1 MRSPTRVATAAIVL
15 LAAATAAAPALVDE
29 ALAQSSPSIEG
40 IDSPGLGGTYGTG
53 RIVNITISF
62 DEPVY
67 VEGVPAIG
75 LATVPER
82 NATYASGSGTSTLS
96 FLYTVQPGD
105 MAAGL
110 AYTSLPPSPGG
121 GAAIRDAEGNAAN
134 MSAPGVAQ
142 GVQPPPIRGDIAI
155 DGARLP
161 VLAAAG
167 SASDG
172 EGTPGIPGTPTFD
185 RLGGARGV
193 AAFELGDN
201 GTFAVVASRGENA
214 VQLVRILEDGALRAV
229 STLND
234 TATLELNGAIS
245 VDTIYMG
252 EDNGTFAI
260 AASQVDDGVQ
270 LIRIHENG
278 TMEATDELTDG
289 GTLRLNGARS
299 VDAFWTAGGRAFALV
314 AAEDDFAVQL
324 IRIDGNG
331 TMDGA
336 DRLIAGRY
344 NGAADVFAYRAADGT
359 TLALEA
365 SSDWGGVNLLRI
377 NEAAG
382 TMSRIGWAA
391 TRLGDDYQALG
402 RAGYVTVMGA
412 PGDGG
417 EGAGGRL
424 ALVTPLDRG
433 NLAPVPGIHDA
444 VQVLRVY
451 DNGNIVAPTPGYVV
465 DGQDG
470 LDRLRDPR
478 GLDSFTMGGRM
489 YAVVASQGD
498 NAVQMIRVHAD
509 GRLEGAGSVVDGHG
523 GPSGFAELAGAYGI
537 DAFEM
542 DGRTYAIVA
551 SPNDNGVQLMR
562 LSPPSVANVT
572 TSLPDGTSG
581 IGLPFNVT
589 VEFDAPVAALGPAPS
604 LMLAFDG
611 GERAAGYLDGNGTN
625 RLVFNYTA
633 RPGDGTGRLDYAGPA
648 ALTTRG
654 IIVDARGAEGAA
666 AADLELP
673 APGEP
678 GSLGRT
684 SAVRILET
692 GMPHVLNVSS
702 PNAGGVY
709 GTGRI
714 VNITAVLDRP
724 VTLYGGEPRL
734 QLNAG
739 PEAYAS
745 YEDGNGTDKLHFLYT
760 VMPGDGAARLDYAS
774 TGALS
779 LPEGG
784 YVSYGGGSGTAA
796 DLQALLPPGAPDSL
810 GAPDSEQIAVIGGPL
825 PILRPNGSAIDNSV
839 DPDSGYGALEGAI
852 GVDVVEDGGGG
863 AYALVAANTEPATA
877 PGVGGVQLIRIHPN
891 GTLSPGGLDRD
902 DSTFRLYEPTHVAAF
917 EMGGLPR
924 ALVPAGNNVSLYD
937 LGPGGALSLNDSAN
951 SVEST
956 FDRLGGAGDAS
967 VFEAYNG
974 TYAVVASSDFSGAG
988 LQLVRILPN
997 GTLLANGSAVDG
1009 NGFLLASP
1017 DSVDALGPGDGDA
1030 AAADMPRVLV
1040 ASSDDNAVQLVSI
1053 HPDGTLSVNGSAKN
1067 GEDGF
1072 DALAGASDAAVFG
1085 TGDGRT
1091 HAVATSASGDS
1102 IQLIRIHPDGTLA
1115 AAGSAF
1121 NGTADGFDTLG
1132 HPQDVDVFGMGGW
1145 PYALVTS
1152 FDSDGIQLVL
1162 IDADDGALVAVGS
1175 ARDADDDGFE
1185 TLGNADG
1192 VAVFDAGSLTYAL
1205 VASHDD
1211 HGVQMIRLSP
1221 ASVAGVSSPAGDGPH
1236 PIGKSINITVAFDER
1251 VVLEDPARPPSL
1263 LLSLDGRIGEAAY
1276 LSGNGT
1282 AGLVFN
1288 YTVQPGDATPPGGA
1302 LEYAHAGALVSR
1314 GAITD
1319 LRGGVVD
1326 LELPGPRTPG
1336 SLSERGIAVDGVQ
1349 PYAVSVSSP
1358 NASGTYAPGDAVHI
1372 SVSFSKAVNVTSVPV
1387 LEIELDGANGRANYT
1402 SGSGGKEL
1410 TFLYTVRAG
1419 DETGGLRYA
1428 GTDALSLDDGGS
1440 SIRDAVGNDA
1450 ISLLPDPAGRVILSD
1465 GSPGA
1470 IAIDGVGPRVAGVT
1484 EASPKGAPYR
1494 AGEAIRIAVALDE
1507 PAMLSAGFN
1516 SSLRLA
1522 LGEGEDATAWYEGQ
1536 SADNRTLVYSYEV
1549 QPGDAADP
1557 LDYDG
1562 PNALSISS
1570 GGTMADAL
1578 DNPSDVLE
1586 LPSLPGDGRPTL
1598 AAAGIRIDTEQPL
1611 VDSVSSPNASRTYGI
1626 GSEINITVSFN
1637 EAVHVTGSP
1646 QIELETG
1653 PTDRRAS
1660 YDSGGGSQ
1668 MLVFVYTVLPNDL
1681 TGDLEYTGPDALSLN
1696 GGTMRD
1702 EAGNDAVLRLPDTGS
1717 PASLGGS
1724 KDIAVNATEPP
1735 RPEEPAYVVSV
1746 FSRDRGG
1753 SYYAGSAVNITVA
1766 FSRAVDVTGT
1776 PLLGLSTAPPRD
1788 AEYVAGGGAPSFEL
1802 AFRYVVQEGDM
1813 ADRLNYAGPGALSL
1827 NGGTITY
1834 AGGRA
1839 ANLALPPVDSA
1850 QSLRDSGIAIG
1861 TAIGTG
1867 TDGGGTDGGGTD
1879 GGGTDGGG
1887 TTPPPMLPA
1896 PTCSLG
1902 LGMSTL
1908 AVEASP
1914 GNYSKAVQQ
1923 VVKNA
1928 GSGAFVRVELE
1939 ATPWYIDPSSAAPGP
1954 GALSLPASLTVI
1966 STDGRDGPF
1975 APLPA
1980 SGAPAAAA
1988 VAHGLAGG
1996 EDYQLWLRINLTA
2009 YDRIDGSELVQR
2021 IAYTAECAAP
2031 PPPS

>member
-29 ALAQSSPSIEG
+29 ALAQSSSPSIEG

-82 NATYASGSGTSTLS
+82 NATYASGSGTSMLS

-110 AYTSLPPSPGG
+110 VYTSLPPSPGG

-142 GVQPPPIRGDIAI
+142 GVQPPPIRDDIAV
-155 DGARLP
+155 DGAKLP

-185 RLGGARGV
+185 RLGGALGV
-193 AAFELGDN
+193 AAFELGKN

-214 VQLVRILEDGALRAV
+214 VQLVQILEDGALRAV

-234 TATLELNGAIS
+234 TGSLELDGAIS

-278 TMEATDELTDG
+278 TMEATDELTNG
-289 GTLRLNGARS
+289 GALRLNGARS

-314 AAEDDFAVQL
+314 AAEDGFAVQL
-324 IRIDGNG
+324 IRISGEG
-331 TMDGA
+331 SMTGA
-336 DRLIAGRY
+336 HRLIAGRY
-344 NGAADVFAYRAADGT
+344 SGAADVFAYRAADGT

-365 SSDWGGVNLLRI
+365 SSDWSGVNLLRI
-377 NEAAG
+377 DEAGG
-382 TMSRIGWAA
+382 TMARIGLAF
-391 TRLGDDYQALG
+391 TGRGNDYQALG
-402 RAGYVTVMGA
+402 RAGYVTVLGA
-412 PGDGG
+412 PWDGG

-424 ALVTPLDRG
+424 ALVTPIDRG
-433 NLAPVPGIHDA
+433 NTAPVPGIRHA

-451 DNGNIVAPTPGYVV
+451 DNGTIVAPTPGYVV

-523 GPSGFAELAGAYGI
+523 GPNGFAELAGAHGI

-551 SPNDNGVQLMR
+551 SQNDNGVQLMR
-562 LSPPSVANVT
+562 LSPPSVSNVT
-572 TSLPDGTSG
+572 ASLQGGTHDDGRQ
-581 IGLPFNVT
+581 FNVT
-589 VEFDAPVAALGPAPS
+589 VEFDAPVAALGSAPS

-611 GERAAGYLDGNGTN
+611 GIRAAEYLDGNGTD
-625 RLVFNYTA
+625 RLVFGYTLRA
-633 RPGDGTGRLDYAGPA
+633 GESATGGLRYAGPA
-648 ALTTRG
+648 ALTTHG
-654 IIVDARGAEGAA
+654 IIVDVRGAEGAA

-673 APGEP
+673 DLGDGWIG
-678 GSLGRT
+678 GSGPFRVVDAGRPHAV
-684 SAVRILET
+684 SAY
-692 GMPHVLNVSS
+692 S
-702 PNAGGVY
+702 PDAEGTY

-714 VNITAVLDRP
+714 LDITAVLDRP
-724 VTLYGGEPRL
+724 VTVYGEPRL
-734 QLNAG
+734 LLNAG

-745 YEDGNGTDKLHFLYT
+745 YAGGNRTDKLHFLYT
-760 VMPGDGAARLDYAS
+760 VMPGDGAVSLDYAS
-774 TGALS
+774 AGVLS

-784 YVSYGGGSGTAA
+784 YVSYGDGRTAA
-796 DLQALLPPGAPDSL
+796 DLQTLPPPGSPGSL
-810 GAPDSEQIAVIGGPL
+810 GAPGSGQITAIGGPL
-825 PILRPNGSAIDNSV
+825 PILRPNGSA
-839 DPDSGYGALEGAI
+839 DPSMGYTLQDAYD
-852 GVDVVEDGGGG
+852 VDVVEAANGT
-863 AYALVAANTEPATA
+863 YALAASFSDNTA
-877 PGVGGVQLIRIHPN
+877 QLIRIRDN
-891 GTLSPGGLDRD
+891 GTLLAGSTVSDPGDN
-902 DSTFRLYEPTHVAAF
+902 TLYQPKYVTAF
-917 EMGGLPR
+917 EMGGMPR
-924 ALVPAGNNVSLYD
+924 AVVSAGHSINLLD
-937 LGPGGALSLNDSAN
+937 IGPGGSLSRN
-951 SVEST
+951 STATNGVSSPGGT
-956 FDRLGGAGDAS
+956 FDRLTRASGAS
-967 VFEAYNG
+967 VLEAYGNTYVLAASDPLTGNG
-974 TYAVVASSDFSGAG
+974 G
-988 LQLVRILPN
+988 LQLARILQN
-997 GTLLANGSAVDG
+997 GTLSRNGSATDG
-1009 NGFLLASP
+1009 TGGFLLDGATA
-1017 DSVDALGPGDGDA
+1017 VEALGPGDGDA
-1030 AAADMPRVLV
+1030 AAAAGPPRALV
-1040 ASSDDNAVQLVSI
+1040 ASHGSDAVQLVSI
-1053 HPDGTLSVNGSAKN
+1053 HPDGTLSVNGSATN
-1067 GEDGF
+1067 GTGGF
-1072 DALAGASDAAVFG
+1072 DALDGALGAAVFG
-1085 TGDGRT
+1085 MDGGGGDGASSRT
-1091 HAVATSASGDS
+1091 HAVVAGGDA

-1121 NGTADGFDTLG
+1121 NGTRGFDALWQ
-1132 HPQDVDVFGMGGW
+1132 PEDVTIFRMGGW
-1145 PYALVTS
+1145 
-1152 FDSDGIQLVL
+1152 
-1162 IDADDGALVAVGS
+1162 
-1175 ARDADDDGFE
+1175 
-1185 TLGNADG
+1185 
-1192 VAVFDAGSLTYAL
+1192 TYAL
-1205 VASHDD
+1205 VASYYSDAIQMVRID
-1211 HGVQMIRLSP
+1211 ADGGTLAAAGSAFNGAPGFALDGARGIASFDAGNRTYALVASEGSNAVQMVRLSP
-1221 ASVAGVSSPAGDGPH
+1221 ASVAGVSSTAAAGPH
-1236 PIGKSINITVAFDER
+1236 PVGKPINITVAFDER

-1263 LLSLDGRIGEAAY
+1263 LLSLDGATRAAPY
-1276 LSGNGT
+1276 LDGNGT
-1282 AGLVFN
+1282 AKLVFN
-1288 YTVQPGDATPPGGA
+1288 YTVRPGDATPPGGA

-1326 LELPGPRTPG
+1326 LELPGPRMPG
-1336 SLSERGIAVDGVQ
+1336 SLSYERTIAVDGVQ

-1372 SVSFSKAVNVTSVPV
+1372 SVNFSRAVNVTGVPM
-1387 LEIELDGANGRANYT
+1387 LEIELDGANGNANYT
-1402 SGSGGKEL
+1402 PGSGDKTL

-1419 DETGGLRYA
+1419 DETADLRYA
-1428 GTDALSLDDGGS
+1428 GTGALSLDDGAS

-1450 ISLLPDPAGRVILSD
+1450 IRLLPDPAGRVILSD

-1470 IAIDGVGPRVAGVT
+1470 IAIDGVGPRVDNVT

-1494 AGEAIRIAVALDE
+1494 AGEAIKIAVALDE
-1507 PAMLSAGFN
+1507 QAVLSAWFN

-1522 LGEGEDATAWYEGQ
+1522 LGEGEDATAGYEGQ

-1549 QPGDAADP
+1549 RPGDAADP

-1562 PNALSISS
+1562 PNALSVSNGS
-1570 GGTMADAL
+1570 AADAL
-1578 DNPSDVLE
+1578 DNPAALE
-1586 LPSLPGDGRPTL
+1586 LPGAPGDGRPTL
-1598 AAAGIRIDTEQPL
+1598 AAAGIRIDTERPR

-1637 EAVHVTGSP
+1637 EAVYVTGSP
-1646 QIELETG
+1646 RIELETG
-1653 PTDRRAS
+1653 RIDRHAL

-1668 MLVFVYTVLPNDL
+1668 TLVFVYTVLPNDL
-1681 TGDLEYTGPDALSLN
+1681 TGDLEYAGTGALSLS
-1696 GGTMRD
+1696 GGTIRD
-1702 EAGNDAVLRLPDTGS
+1702 EAGNDAFLRLPDTGS

-1724 KDIAVNATEPP
+1724 KDIAVNATAPP

-1766 FSRAVDVTGT
+1766 FSRDVDVTGA
-1776 PLLGLSTAPPRD
+1776 PLLALSTAPPRN
-1788 AEYVAGGGAPSFEL
+1788 AEYVAGGGGSGAPASEL

-1813 ADRLNYAGPGALSL
+1813 ADRLNYAGTGALSL

-1850 QSLRDSGIAIG
+1850 RSLRDSGIAIG
-1861 TAIGTG
+1861 TGTPG
-1867 TDGGGTDGGGTD
+1867 TDGGGTDTSGTD
-1879 GGGTDGGG
+1879 TR
-1887 TTPPPMLPA
+1887 TPPPPMPPA

-1923 VVKNA
+1923 VVKNE
-1928 GSGAFVRVELE
+1928 GSGAFVLVELE
-1939 ATPWYIDPSSAAPGP
+1939 TTPWYIDPSSAVPGP
-1954 GALSLPASLTVI
+1954 GSPSLPASLTVI
-1966 STDGRDGPF
+1966 STDGQDGPF

-1980 SGAPAAAA
+1980 SGAPVPAA

-1996 EDYQLWLRINLTA
+1996 TDYPLWLRINLTGH
-2009 YDRIDGSELVQR
+2009 DRVDGTELVQR
-2021 IAYTAECAAP
+2021 ITYTAECGGP

>member
-1 MRSPTRVATAAIVL
+1 MRSPTHAATVAIVL

-62 DEPVY
+62 DEAVY

-75 LATVPER
+75 LAIVPER

-105 MAAGL
+105 AAATL
-110 AYTSLPPSPGG
+110 AYTSLPPSSGG
-121 GAAIRDAEGNAAN
+121 SAAIRNAEGNAAN

-142 GVQPPPIRGDIAI
+142 GVQPPPVRDDVVI

-167 SASDG
+167 NASDG

-185 RLGGARGV
+185 RLGGAAGV
-193 AAFELGDN
+193 AAFELGKN
-201 GTFAVVASRGENA
+201 GTFAVVASRGDNA
-214 VQLVRILEDGALRAV
+214 VQLVQILEDGALRAV
-229 STLND
+229 STLNN
-234 TATLELNGAIS
+234 TGTLELNGAIS

-252 EDNGTFAI
+252 EENGTFAI
-260 AASQVDDGVQ
+260 VASQVDDGVQ

-278 TMEATDELTDG
+278 TMEATAKLTDG
-289 GTLRLNGARS
+289 GALSLNGARS
-299 VDAFWTAGGRAFALV
+299 VDAFWTAGGHAFALV
-314 AAEDDFAVQL
+314 AAEDDYAVQL
-324 IRIDGNG
+324 IRISG
-331 TMDGA
+331 DGA
-336 DRLIAGRY
+336 MTGAHRLIAGRY

-359 TLALEA
+359 TLALA
-365 SSDWGGVNLLRI
+365 TSSDWGGVNLLRI

-382 TMSRIGWAA
+382 TMAPIGAA
-391 TRLGDDYQALG
+391 YTARGNDYQALG
-402 RAGYVTVMGA
+402 AAGYVTVLGA

-424 ALVTPLDRG
+424 ALVTPLDRSS
-433 NLAPVPGIHDA
+433 LSSIPGIHDA
-444 VQVLRVY
+444 VSVLRVY
-451 DNGNIVAPTPGYVV
+451 DNGTSVAPTPGYVV
-465 DGQDG
+465 DGQTG
-470 LDRLRDPR
+470 LEWLRDPR

-498 NAVQMIRVHAD
+498 SAVQMIRVHAD

-523 GPSGFAELAGAYGI
+523 GPNGFAELAGAHGI
-537 DAFEM
+537 DVFEM
-542 DGRTYAIVA
+542 DGRKYAIVA
-551 SPNDNGVQLMR
+551 SQNDNGVQLMR

-572 TSLPDGTSG
+572 ASLQGGMHDDGQQ
-581 IGLPFNVT
+581 FNVT
-589 VEFDAPVAALGPAPS
+589 VEFDAPVTARGPAPS

-611 GERAAGYLDGNGTN
+611 GVRAAEYLDGNGTG
-625 RLVFNYTA
+625 RLVFGYTLRTGESA
-633 RPGDGTGRLDYAGPA
+633 TDGLRYAGPA

-654 IIVDARGAEGAA
+654 IIVDVRGAEGAA

-673 APGEP
+673 DLGDGWIG
-678 GSLGRT
+678 GSGPFRVVDSGR
-684 SAVRILET
+684 
-692 GMPHVLNVSS
+692 PHVVSAYS
-702 PNAGGVY
+702 PDAEGAY

-714 VNITAVLDRP
+714 INITAVLDRP
-724 VTLYGGEPRL
+724 VTVYGEPRL
-734 QLNAG
+734 HLNAG
-739 PEAYAS
+739 LEAYAS
-745 YEDGNGTDKLHFLYT
+745 YAGGNGTDKLHFQYS
-760 VMPGDGAARLDYAS
+760 VMPGDGAARLDYAG

-784 YVSYGGGSGTAA
+784 YVSYGSGGTAA
-796 DLQALLPPGAPDSL
+796 DLQALPPPGSPGSL
-810 GAPDSEQIAVIGGPL
+810 TALGSDQIAVIGGPL
-825 PILRPNGSAIDNSV
+825 PILRPNGTATDNSG
-839 DPDSGYGALEGAI
+839 GYNALRGAI

-863 AYALVAANTEPATA
+863 AYALVAASTEPATA

-902 DSTFRLYEPTHVAAF
+902 DSTFRLNRPTHVAAF

-924 ALVPAGNNVSLYD
+924 ALVPAGNSISLYD
-937 LGPGGALSLNDSAN
+937 MGPGGALSLNNSAN
-951 SVEST
+951 NVEST
-956 FDRLGGAGDAS
+956 FDRLGGAKDAS
-967 VFEAYNG
+967 VFEAYND
-974 TYAVVASSDFSGAG
+974 TYAVVSSSDFSGTG

-1017 DSVDALGPGDGDA
+1017 GSVDALDPADGDA
-1030 AAADMPRVLV
+1030 AAADRPRVLV
-1040 ASSDDNAVQLVSI
+1040 TSSDDNAVQLVSI
-1053 HPDGTLSVNGSAKN
+1053 HPDGDLSVNGSATN
-1067 GEDGF
+1067 GTDGF
-1072 DALAGASDAAVFG
+1072 DALAGASDVAVFG
-1085 TGDGRT
+1085 TDDGRT
-1091 HAVATSASGDS
+1091 HAVATSALGDS

-1121 NGTADGFDTLG
+1121 NGTAGGFDTLG
-1132 HPQDVDVFGMGGW
+1132 HPQDVDVFEMGGW

-1162 IDADDGALVAVGS
+1162 IDADDGAFAAVGS
-1175 ARDADDDGFE
+1175 ARDADDADGGGFT

-1192 VAVFDAGSLTYAL
+1192 VAAFDAGNITYAL

-1211 HGVQMIRLSP
+1211 HGVQMIRLTP
-1221 ASVAGVSSPAGDGPH
+1221 ASAAGVSSQAGAGPH
-1236 PIGKSINITVAFDER
+1236 PVGKMINITVSFDES
-1251 VVLEDPARPPSL
+1251 VKLEDPSRPPSL
-1263 LLSLDGRIGEAAY
+1263 LLSLDGTTRAAPY

-1282 AGLVFN
+1282 AELVFN
-1288 YTVQPGDATPPGGA
+1288 YTVRPGDATPLGGA

-1319 LRGGVVD
+1319 LRGEPAD
-1326 LELPGPRTPG
+1326 LELPGPHTPG
-1336 SLSERGIAVDGVQ
+1336 SLGQRGIAIDGVQ

-1358 NASGTYAPGDAVHI
+1358 NASGTYAPGDGVLIAVN
-1372 SVSFSKAVNVTSVPV
+1372 FSKAVNVTDVPT
-1387 LEIELDGANGRANYT
+1387 LEIELDGANGNANYT
-1402 SGSGGKEL
+1402 SGSGGKVL

-1419 DETGGLRYA
+1419 DEAADLRYA
-1428 GTDALSLDDGGS
+1428 GTDALSLDDGAS

-1450 ISLLPDPAGRVILSD
+1450 IRILPDPAGRVVLSD

-1470 IAIDGVGPRVAGVT
+1470 ITIDGVGPRVASVT

-1494 AGEAIRIAVALDE
+1494 AGEEVKIAVALDE
-1507 PAMLSAGFN
+1507 PAELSAGFN

-1522 LGEGEDATAWYEGQ
+1522 LDGGEDATAGYERR
-1536 SADNRTLVYSYEV
+1536 SDDNLTLVYSYEV

-1562 PNALSISS
+1562 PNALSVSNGS
-1570 GGTMADAL
+1570 AADAL
-1578 DNPSDVLE
+1578 DNPAALE
-1586 LPSLPGDGRPTL
+1586 LPGPPGDARPTL
-1598 AAAGIRIDTEQPL
+1598 AAAGIRIDTERPR
-1611 VDSVSSPNASRTYGI
+1611 VDSVSSPNADRTYGV
-1626 GSEINITVSFN
+1626 GSEINVTVTFG
-1637 EAVHVTGSP
+1637 EAVYVTGSP

-1653 PTDRRAS
+1653 QTDRRAS

-1668 MLVFVYTVLPNDL
+1668 TLVFVYAVLPNDL
-1681 TGDLEYTGPDALSLN
+1681 TGDLEYAGPDALSLN
-1696 GGTMRD
+1696 GGTIGD
-1702 EAGNDAVLRLPDTGS
+1702 AAGNPAVLRLPGTGS

-1724 KDIAVNATEPP
+1724 KDIAVDATEPP
-1735 RPEEPAYVVSV
+1735 SRDDPAYVVSV
-1746 FSRDRGG
+1746 FSDRGG

-1776 PLLGLSTAPPRD
+1776 PLLRLSTTPPRN
-1788 AEYVAGGGAPSFEL
+1788 AEYAAGDGGAPASEL

-1813 ADRLNYAGPGALSL
+1813 ADRLNYAGTGALTL
-1827 NGGTITY
+1827 NGGAITY

-1850 QSLRDSGIAIG
+1850 RSLRDSGIAIG
-1861 TAIGTG
+1861 TAIDGGTGTG
-1867 TDGGGTDGGGTD
+1867 TDGGTD
-1879 GGGTDGGG
+1879 GG
-1887 TTPPPMLPA
+1887 TTPPPTPVA

-1902 LGMSTL
+1902 LGMPNL

-1939 ATPWYIDPSSAAPGP
+1939 ATQWYIDPSSTVPEP
-1954 GALSLPASLTVI
+1954 GAPSLPASLTVM
-1966 STDGRDGPF
+1966 STDGQDGPF

-1980 SGAPAAAA
+1980 SGASVPAAA

-1996 EDYQLWLRINLTA
+1996 ADYSLWLRINLTGH
-2009 YDRIDGSELVQR
+2009 DRVDGTELVQR
-2021 IAYTAECAAP
+2021 VTYTAECGGP
-2031 PPPS
+2031 PPP